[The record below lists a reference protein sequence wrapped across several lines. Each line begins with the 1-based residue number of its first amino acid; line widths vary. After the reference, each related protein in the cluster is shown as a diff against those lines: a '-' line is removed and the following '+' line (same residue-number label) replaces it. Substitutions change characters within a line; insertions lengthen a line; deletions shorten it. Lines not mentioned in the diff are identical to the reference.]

1 MKILYR
7 MADVPDN
14 ERLRYILSEFFDLPI
29 DIQIITQRVYESSI
43 QPTSDQRRFN
53 QEIQN
58 WNTELR
64 NHLNDARQKYEAI
77 CKTEQPDPDELR
89 MAAGDMAFHAKAVCD
104 ELLFGHDRI
113 VIQKGDDATYV
124 GTWLDNGLRQDICK
138 NPGLYA
144 IMYADIIPYIIPI
157 SSNIPHQDKYHQILM
172 EYKFMGMT
180 PWGRKAKLD
189 EILSEVLNKPVKT
202 FLTRQIN
209 VYADKDPFR
218 QTVKLWNADLIAQ
231 HMTAIH
237 NLRVYKSEHPDYQ
250 PSDIVELEQ
259 AVSRAATAL
268 TGPIKDY
275 HSKIAIVYDE
285 IEKQF
290 CVMPSLGPSVKA
302 DIEAHP
308 EHYVIVNAII
318 DNK

>member
-7 MADVPDN
+7 IADVPDN
-14 ERLRYILSEFFDLPI
+14 KRLRYILSEFFDLPV
-29 DIQIITQRVYESSI
+29 DLQIITKRAYSSSS

-77 CKTEQPDPDELR
+77 CKAEQPDPDELR
-89 MAAGDMAFHAKAVCD
+89 AAADNMAFHAKAVCD

-124 GTWLDNGLRQDICK
+124 GTWLDDGLRQDIRK

-144 IMYADIIPYIIPI
+144 IMYADVTPHIVPI
-157 SSNIPHQDKYHQILM
+157 SSNIPKQDNCHQILM

-180 PWGRKAKLD
+180 PWDRKAKLD
-189 EILSEVLNKPVKT
+189 EILSEVLSKPVKT
-202 FLTRQIN
+202 CLTRQID
-209 VYADKDPFR
+209 VYTEKDLFR
-218 QTVKLWNADLIAQ
+218 ETVNLWNADLIAQ
-231 HMTAIH
+231 HMTAIR
-237 NLRVYKSEHPDYQ
+237 NLRLYKSDHPDYQ
-250 PSDIVELEQ
+250 PADIIELER

-268 TGPIKDY
+268 TGPLKDY

-285 IEKQF
+285 DEKRF
-290 CVMPSLGPSVKA
+290 YVMSSLDPSVKA
-302 DIEAHP
+302 DAQAHP
-308 EHYVIVNAII
+308 ERYVIVNAVM
-318 DNK
+318 DDK